1 MTAAVDHQA
10 DALLLAIVEISGG
23 DLRAAF
29 GILCAR
35 VTLAEVTGETFE
47 AALSRAVR
55 GHFGWPEIALLSRQE
70 PTP

>member
-10 DALLLAIVEISGG
+10 DALLMAIVEKSGG
-23 DLRAAF
+23 DIRVAF

-55 GHFGWPEIALLSRQE
+55 GHFGWPEIGALPPQE
-70 PTP
+70 PTS